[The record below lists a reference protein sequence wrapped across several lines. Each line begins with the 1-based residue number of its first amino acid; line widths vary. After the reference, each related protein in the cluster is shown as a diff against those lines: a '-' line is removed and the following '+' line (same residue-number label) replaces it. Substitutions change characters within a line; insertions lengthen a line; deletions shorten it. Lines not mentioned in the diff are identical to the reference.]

1 MDRQGLSETRS
12 DLYETSRIYC
22 QTLSKNLIRILQSV
36 NNPLKPGVKEIVVN
50 EFQADKSSKKKCK
63 EFEKL

>member
-1 MDRQGLSETRS
+1 MNIG
-12 DLYETSRIYC
+12 I
-22 QTLSKNLIRILQSV
+22 SKNLIRILQSV